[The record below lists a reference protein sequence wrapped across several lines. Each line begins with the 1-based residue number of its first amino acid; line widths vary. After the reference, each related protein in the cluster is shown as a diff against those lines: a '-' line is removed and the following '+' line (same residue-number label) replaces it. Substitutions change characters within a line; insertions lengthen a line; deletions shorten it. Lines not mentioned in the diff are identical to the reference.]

1 MSTPIETTH
10 DFEVSVM
17 LRGSY
22 QPFVPEQGPTYASG
36 GQPSEPAHIE
46 DAEVLS
52 LVGDRLVPAPPA
64 ERGSHPE
71 GVWQEVDLLDGIDA
85 AARARVMANLLAFL
99 GERTVEEVLMEAVAD
114 SAL

>member
-10 DFEVSVM
+10 DFDVRVT
-17 LRGSY
+17 LRGGY
-22 QPFVPEQGPTYASG
+22 QPFVPDQGPTYASG

-64 ERGSHPE
+64 ERGSHPG
-71 GVWQEVDLLDGIDA
+71 GVWEEVDLLDGLDA
-85 AARARVMANLLAFL
+85 LARAQVKENLLAFL
-99 GERTVEEVLMEAVAD
+99 GQRTVEEVLMEAVAD
-114 SAL
+114 L